1 MLYNWKMREKEKP
14 GSCTLSTHIQTTY
27 IKYSNTTINC
37 IPPTV
42 MQISSCQTLDGN
54 VHLQLN
60 SWCISEATWEIRPG
74 SRCNKCNSMICGMV
88 KSNWEAEL
96 KGLKRISGGSIFS
109 LYASTGLFMNLNTNC
124 AHGSWTNE
132 EEMIHYQQRYV
143 YVSRT
148 NRFRKFSFKIA
159 LE

>member
-1 MLYNWKMREKEKP
+1 M
-14 GSCTLSTHIQTTY
+14 
-27 IKYSNTTINC
+27 
-37 IPPTV
+37 
-42 MQISSCQTLDGN
+42 
-54 VHLQLN
+54 
-60 SWCISEATWEIRPG
+60 IR
-74 SRCNKCNSMICGMV
+74 GMV
-88 KSNWEAEL
+88 KSNWEAER
-96 KGLKRISGGSIFS
+96 KGLKRISGCSIFS

-124 AHGSWTNE
+124 ANGSWTNE